1 MNIEHEADDKKSGAT
16 IAEVYQW
23 LHHLNGL
30 GIDPRTPIKAV
41 VGFRGQLQKIQVKEK
56 KS

>member
-1 MNIEHEADDKKSGAT
+1 MNLEFEAADPKAGAT
-16 IAEVYQW
+16 ISEVYQW

-30 GIDPRTPIKAV
+30 GIDPRTPVKAV

>member
-1 MNIEHEADDKKSGAT
+1 MNLEFEAADPKAGAT
-16 IAEVYQW
+16 ISEVSQW
-23 LHHLNGL
+23 FTRLNTL
-30 GIDPRTPIKAV
+30 GIDPRTPVKAV

>member
-1 MNIEHEADDKKSGAT
+1 MNIEHEADDPKTGAT

-30 GIDPRTPIKAV
+30 GIDPRTPVKAV